1 MFQIK
6 KAGEKTYYIDFPT
19 RVGIYKTGENS
30 VCLIDT
36 GSDEKIGARI
46 LKLCEA
52 EGFKITAIFNTH
64 CHADHTGGNAIIQQ
78 KTGCKVYC
86 PDIDLGAVRHTI
98 LNQIM
103 LSGCYPLKELDRR
116 MYLADSCSA
125 EALTPTVLPEGLEVI
140 NLKGH
145 TMGMVGFK
153 TSDNIYF
160 LADSVVAPEAIM
172 KYPATYLI
180 SVYDYLETLDYLDTL
195 DGSLYLP
202 SHVAATENIK
212 ELVEINRKSVYEV
225 IDTLIEYCKKPRSY
239 EDIIDYYFSSSCL
252 PFNVA
257 QYSLIGST
265 LRSYVSCLQRKGL
278 LELQCIGNRVYI
290 KSTENTI

>member
-1 MFQIK
+1 MFEIK
-6 KAGEKTYYIDFPT
+6 RAGEKTYYIEFPT
-19 RVGIYKTGENS
+19 RVGIYNYCDNN

-36 GSDEKIGARI
+36 GSDERIGARI
-46 LKLCEA
+46 LKLCYA
-52 EGFKITAIFNTH
+52 KGFNITAIFNTH

-78 KTGCKVYC
+78 KTGCKIYC

-116 MYLADSCSA
+116 MYLADSSSA
-125 EALTPTVLPEGLEVI
+125 EALTADVLPDGLEII

-153 TSDNIYF
+153 TSDDVYF
-160 LADSVVAPEAIM
+160 LADSVVAPEAIL
-172 KYPATYLI
+172 KYPATYLV

-195 DGSLYLP
+195 NGKLYLP
-202 SHVAATENIK
+202 SHVPVSEDIK
-212 ELVEINRKSVYEV
+212 DLVETNRKSVYEV
-225 IDTLIEYCKKPRSY
+225 IDTLINYCQEPRSF
-239 EDIIDYYFSSSCL
+239 EDIIDYYFSSSSL
-252 PFNVA
+252 AFNVA

-278 LELQCIGNRVYI
+278 LELQCIGNRVYV
-290 KSTENTI
+290 KTVSKTE

>member
-46 LKLCEA
+46 LKLCEE

-116 MYLADSCSA
+116 MYLANSSSA
-125 EALTPTVLPEGLEVI
+125 EALTLEVLPEGLEII

-153 TSDNIYF
+153 TSDNVYF
-160 LADSVVAPEAIM
+160 LADSVVSSDAIM
-172 KYPATYLI
+172 KYPATYLV
-180 SVYDYLETLDYLDTL
+180 SVYDYLDTL
-195 DGSLYLP
+195 DYLETLEGALYLP
-202 SHVAATENIK
+202 SHVEASDNIK
-212 ELVEINRKSVYEV
+212 ELLEVNRKSVYSV
-225 IDTLIEYCKKPRSY
+225 IDTIIEYCKEPRSY
-239 EDIIDYYFSSSCL
+239 DDIIDYCFSCSSL
-252 PFNVA
+252 PFNVS
-257 QYSLIGST
+257 QYSLIGSA

-278 LELQCIGNRVYI
+278 LELECIGNRVYV
-290 KSTENTI
+290 KSLAV

>member
-1 MFQIK
+1 MFEIK

-19 RVGIYKTGENS
+19 RVGIYNYSGNN

-46 LKLCEA
+46 VRLCEA
-52 EGFKITAIFNTH
+52 KGFNITAVFNTH
-64 CHADHTGGNAIIQQ
+64 CHADHVGGNAIIQQ

-103 LSGCYPLKELDRR
+103 LSGSYPLKELDRR
-116 MYLADSCSA
+116 MYLANPCTA
-125 EALTPTVLPEGLEVI
+125 EALSEEVLPNGLEI
-140 NLKGH
+140 IGLKGH

-153 TSDNIYF
+153 TSDNVYF
-160 LADSVVAPEAIM
+160 LADSVVAPEAIE
-172 KYPATYLI
+172 KYPATYLV

-195 DGSLYLP
+195 NGSLYLP
-202 SHVAATENIK
+202 SHVAKSEDIK

-225 IDTLIEYCKKPRSY
+225 IDTLLKYCETQRSY
-239 EDIIDYYFSSSCL
+239 DDIIDYFFENNSL
-252 PFNVA
+252 PFNVS

-278 LELQCIGNRVYI
+278 LEIQCVGNRIYV
-290 KSTENTI
+290 KTTNA